1 MMMMIII
8 IIIIIIINNV
18 NKEKGIHI
26 PQDWNMVLKQIE
38 HGFR

>member
-1 MMMMIII
+1 MMMMMIKIMT
-8 IIIIIIINNV
+8 IIINNI
-18 NKEKGIHI
+18 NKEKGIPI